1 MHELDIPSFLR
12 IRQADRKE
20 AWLTFKP
27 RIVKEEVKRLPLNP
41 PKQDDQGVAQSGRA
55 SHLECDGP
63 RFKSSHPDQV
73 KSDCPAKPKSTHGNV
88 GKAWMLN
95 RATGERARVDVG
107 QIAEYEAKGF
117 IKGGPRSK

>member
-12 IRQADRKE
+12 ISQADRKE

-27 RIVKEEVKRLPLNP
+27 RIVKEEVKKFLPLNP
-41 PKQDDQGVAQSGRA
+41 PKQDDQGVKPKV
-55 SHLECDGP
+55 D
-63 RFKSSHPDQV
+63 
-73 KSDCPAKPKSTHGNV
+73 KPKSTHGNV

-95 RATGERARVDVG
+95 RVTGERARVDVS
-107 QIAEYEAKGF
+107 QVAVYEAKGF